1 LASTANAQRVFR
13 ASSIDIEQNERID
26 AIDQRVERIESS
38 VASLVSAIEKQIEVK
53 PVTVEA
59 APPKVE
65 TVVSVRKPSAKPAS
79 NYYSQAELIGIVR
92 AAYPNGNYTRYADV
106 SPRSGV
112 WRHLQD
118 SNHRFTAS
126 QVEGL
131 PQDIALGLHGLHHA
145 NLIRATRGTSKVS
158 APVVRSQPAKVVQAA
173 GGCPNGQC
181 ARQSQPA
188 RQQQFRTFRLF
199 R

>member
-1 LASTANAQRVFR
+1 MFRFAILAVAILFASTANAQRVFH
-13 ASSIDIEQNERID
+13 ASIDLGDTET
-26 AIDQRVERIESS
+26 
-38 VASLVSAIEKQIEVK
+38 LVVVVK
-53 PVTVEA
+53 PV
-59 APPKVE
+59 E
-65 TVVSVRKPSAKPAS
+65 TVKLKPKPKLAVSNR
-79 NYYSQAELIGIVR
+79 YSQAELIGIVQ

-106 SPRSGV
+106 QPRSGV

-118 SNHRFTAS
+118 SNHRFTAD
-126 QVEGL
+126 QVSGL

-145 NLIRATRGTSKVS
+145 NLIRATRGASKAAATV
-158 APVVRSQPAKVVQAA
+158 AGSQPAKIVQAA

-181 ARQSQPA
+181 ARQSQSQPA